1 MASAKRHFTYEED
14 DAPIHPKK
22 PKQQLPSPP
31 VLLNSADCDLDFN
44 IECNGVVGYGLNEEG
59 FGYCWSGARA
69 TVGITKGRYCFGC
82 IVVSSQR
89 VDTDD
94 TALDQRNLCRLGVS
108 RGDDAVGA
116 LGETKN
122 SFGFGGTG
130 KFSNSGNFLKFGD
143 RFGVGDTIVCCI
155 DLESKPFGSIG
166 FLKNGKWLGTAF
178 QFDVDTLGF
187 GVVDSHSPWRLALFP
202 HVLLKNVVVQMQ
214 FSVEQGLVPREG
226 FRPWAL
232 AVADGNAVMG
242 PSLSDPKDC
251 ELVMLVGLP
260 ASGKTTW
267 AEKWVKEHP
276 EKRYVLLGT
285 NLILEQMKV
294 PGLLRKKNYGER
306 FDRLM
311 DKATA
316 MFNVILS
323 RAANIAVVVFPK
335 PEELKRRSEK
345 RFNEMDK
352 EVPADALNNMIANY
366 VLPKSKDMP
375 HSDEYFDQVL
385 FVELNHDESQKYLDQ
400 MKQDIPSLS
409 NNNPLTLS
417 CKGSSQYYAG
427 SALQNQ
433 GNLTGSDTHRQGA
446 HSLTFPS
453 DLGCLIKSMQAVIWL
468 NLVPNAGYSQTY
480 NAIPT
485 GEIGAYGNAVLG
497 SQYRASIAGNNMDF
511 HGRPYVENRNFQPFN
526 YSTHGRPSV
535 EYRDFQPDLHT
546 PAADTSLL
554 PLYMEPILMSRHG
567 GLPDNMPYS
576 GRYVEPT
583 LRPQHGG
590 LPDNMPYSGRYVEPT
605 LRPQHGGLP
614 DNMPFSGRY
623 VEPTVRP
630 QHGGLSDNMPY
641 SGRYASQH
649 PKYYP

>member
-1 MASAKRHFTYEED
+1 MASAKRNFTYEED

-44 IECNGVVGYGLNEEG
+44 IESNGAVGYGLNEEG

-69 TVGITKGRYCFGC
+69 T
-82 IVVSSQR
+82 R

-94 TALDQRNLCRLGVS
+94 TAIDQRNLCRVGVS
-108 RGDDAVGA
+108 RGDDGVGA

-130 KFSNSGNFLKFGD
+130 KFSNSGNFNNFGD
-143 RFGVGDTIVCCI
+143 RFSVGDTIVCCI

-178 QFDVDTLGF
+178 QFDVDSLGL
-187 GVVDSHSPWRLALFP
+187 GVVDSHSPWGFALFP

-226 FRPWAL
+226 FKPWAL

-251 ELVMLVGLP
+251 ELMMMVALP

-267 AEKWVKEHP
+267 AEKWVKDHP

-323 RAANIAVVVFPK
+323 RAANVPRNYIIDQTNVYKNARRRKLKPFADYQKIAVVVFPK

-345 RFNEMDK
+345 RFNEMGK

-375 HSDEYFDQVL
+375 HSDEYFDQ
-385 FVELNHDESQKYLDQ
+385 DESQKYLDQ
-400 MKQDIPSLS
+400 MKQDIPPLS
-409 NNNPLTLS
+409 NNNPPTLS
-417 CKGSSQYYAG
+417 YRGSSQYSAG
-427 SALQNQ
+427 SSLQNQ
-433 GNLTGSDTHRQGA
+433 GNLTE
-446 HSLTFPS
+446 
-453 DLGCLIKSMQAVIWL
+453 
-468 NLVPNAGYSQTY
+468 NAGYSQTY
-480 NAIPT
+480 NATPT
-485 GEIGAYGNAVLG
+485 GTGDTGASGNAVLG
-497 SQYRASIAGNNMDF
+497 SQYKANIAGNNMDF
-511 HGRPYVENRNFQPFN
+511 HGRPYVEYTNFLPLN
-526 YSTHGRPSV
+526 YSNYGRPSV

-546 PAADTSLL
+546 PVPATCTSL
-554 PLYMEPILMSRHG
+554 PLYVEPALRPRHGGLPDNLPYSGRYVEPTLIPQHGELPDNMSYTGRYVEPTLRPRHG

-583 LRPQHGG
+583 VRPQHGELPDNMPYTGRYVEPTPRPRHGG
-590 LPDNMPYSGRYVEPT
+590 LPDNMPYSGRY
-605 LRPQHGGLP
+605 
-614 DNMPFSGRY
+614 
-623 VEPTVRP
+623 
-630 QHGGLSDNMPY
+630 
-641 SGRYASQH
+641 ASQH
-649 PKYYP
+649 PNYYP